1 MARNER
7 VTRIVDGDTFRTSI
21 RRNSVRLAD
30 VYAPEKGQR
39 GAVMATKALRRLI
52 GGKIV
57 SIQTVGRSYG
67 RAVAEVWVD
76 GRSVNAIMRKVIRGR
91 RR

>member
-7 VTRIVDGDTFRTSI
+7 VTRVIDGDTFRTSI
-21 RRNSVRLAD
+21 RHNPVRLAD
-30 VYAPEKGQR
+30 VYAPEKGQG
-39 GAVMATKALRRLI
+39 GAVMATNALRRLI

-57 SIQTVGRSYG
+57 SIQVVGRSYG
-67 RAVAEVWVD
+67 RAVAEVWID
-76 GRSVNAIMRKVIRGR
+76 GLSVNAIMRKVIKGR

>member
-7 VTRIVDGDTFRTSI
+7 VTRVIDGDTFRTAV

-30 VYAPEKGQR
+30 VYAPEKRQP
-39 GAVMATKALRRLI
+39 GAATATNALKRLI
-52 GGKIV
+52 QGKIV
-57 SIQTVGRSYG
+57 SIETVGRSYR

-76 GRSVNAIMRKVIRGR
+76 GLWVNAAMRKVIKKKR
-91 RR
+91 R